1 MLAEPLPDEPVLE
14 DPVVPGVAEPVVELD
29 PMLLLDPPVPVLDAV
44 FVDPPVFDRTWF
56 VLTSQHW
63 PLFAAAPLEV
73 PDEPLDCAAARPV
86 VTSSMAVATTN
97 DFMCFLL
104 GAGCPRS
111 ET

>member
-1 MLAEPLPDEPVLE
+1 MPAGRMLAEPLPDEAVLE

-44 FVDPPVFDRTWF
+44 LVDPALFDRAWF

-86 VTSSMAVATTN
+86 ATSSMAVATAN
-97 DFMCFLL
+97 DFI
-104 GAGCPRS
+104 S
-111 ET
+111 VSS